1 MHLQGMLLNDDG
13 NQVLFRA
20 YDFQQIY
27 LKVIDNSY
35 DQVGVNVNYD
45 LGHGEDYQ
53 HDKASGKSITAKGDV
68 VINTVSNLASVV
80 HSRNAGK
87 MLNQIFLRL
96 NILDE
101 NTLDPWYLCYLL
113 NKSEYI
119 RYQEAA
125 IMDGS
130 VIRKLTKANLEDLE
144 INLPGIADQKKMG
157 EAYKEIM
164 KKYTLAMEK
173 AELERELYLQ
183 MLGEKDLN
191 NREVV

>member
-1 MHLQGMLLNDDG
+1 MKLNELVKIESG
-13 NQVLFRA
+13 
-20 YDFQQIY
+20 I
-27 LKVIDNSY
+27 NSVRVK
-35 DQVGVNVNYD
+35 DQNYTLYTIEDVNYD
-45 LGHGEDYQ
+45 LEHGEDYQ
-53 HDKASGKSITAKGDV
+53 HDKANGKSITARGDV

-80 HSRNAGK
+80 HSKNAGK

-101 NTLDPWYLCYLL
+101 NVLDSWYLCYLL

-144 INLPGIADQKKMG
+144 ISYG
-157 EAYKEIM
+157 ESRVRKRSILTNVRR
-164 KKYTLAMEK
+164 KRFKQQRGGLIWI
-173 AELERELYLQ
+173 RI
-183 MLGEKDLN
+183 
-191 NREVV
+191 

>member
-1 MHLQGMLLNDDG
+1 MKLNELVKIESG
-13 NQVLFRA
+13 
-20 YDFQQIY
+20 I
-27 LKVIDNSY
+27 NSVRVK
-35 DQVGVNVNYD
+35 DQNYTLYTIEDVNYD

-53 HDKASGKSITAKGDV
+53 HDKANGKSITARGDV

-101 NTLDPWYLCYLL
+101 NVLDSWYLCYLL

-130 VIRKLTKANLEDLE
+130 VIRKLTKTNLEDLE
-144 INLPGIADQKKMG
+144 INLPPIDDQKQIG
-157 EAYKEIM
+157 EAYKEIV
-164 KKYTLAMEK
+164 KKYTLTVEK
-173 AELERELYLQ
+173 A
-183 MLGEKDLN
+183 G
-191 NREVV
+191 

>member
-1 MHLQGMLLNDDG
+1 MKLNELVKIESG
-13 NQVLFRA
+13 
-20 YDFQQIY
+20 I
-27 LKVIDNSY
+27 NSVRVK
-35 DQVGVNVNYD
+35 DQNYTLYTIEDVNYD

-53 HDKASGKSITAKGDV
+53 HDKASGKSITARGDI

-101 NTLDPWYLCYLL
+101 NTLDTWYLCYLL

-144 INLPGIADQKKMG
+144 INLPGVVDQKKMG

-173 AELERELYLQ
+173 AELEKDLYLQ

-191 NREVV
+191 NREAV

>member
-1 MHLQGMLLNDDG
+1 MKLNELVKIESG
-13 NQVLFRA
+13 
-20 YDFQQIY
+20 I
-27 LKVIDNSY
+27 NSVRVK
-35 DQVGVNVNYD
+35 DQNYTLYTIEDVNYD

-53 HDKASGKSITAKGDV
+53 HDKARGKSITARGDV

-80 HSRNAGK
+80 HSKNAGK

-101 NTLDPWYLCYLL
+101 NVLDSWYLCYLL

-144 INLPGIADQKKMG
+144 INLPEIADQKKIG
-157 EAYKEIM
+157 KL
-164 KKYTLAMEK
+164 TSRL
-173 AELERELYLQ
+173 
-183 MLGEKDLN
+183 
-191 NREVV
+191 

>member
-1 MHLQGMLLNDDG
+1 MKLNKLVKIESG
-13 NQVLFRA
+13 
-20 YDFQQIY
+20 I
-27 LKVIDNSY
+27 NSVRVK
-35 DQVGVNVNYD
+35 DQNYTLYTIEDVNYD

-113 NKSEYI
+113 NKNSSCLRQKESNKLIYI
-119 RYQEAA
+119 LFSFLHKK
-125 IMDGS
+125 I
-130 VIRKLTKANLEDLE
+130 AN
-144 INLPGIADQKKMG
+144 
-157 EAYKEIM
+157 
-164 KKYTLAMEK
+164 
-173 AELERELYLQ
+173 
-183 MLGEKDLN
+183 
-191 NREVV
+191 

>member
-1 MHLQGMLLNDDG
+1 MKLNELVKIESG
-13 NQVLFRA
+13 
-20 YDFQQIY
+20 I
-27 LKVIDNSY
+27 NSVRVK
-35 DQVGVNVNYD
+35 DQNYTLYTIEDVNYD

-53 HDKASGKSITAKGDV
+53 HDKDSGKSITARGDI

-144 INLPGIADQKKMG
+144 INLQRNYEKVYISYG
-157 EAYKEIM
+157 ESGVRKRSVLTNVRGKRFKQQRGGLIWI
-164 KKYTLAMEK
+164 
-173 AELERELYLQ
+173 RI
-183 MLGEKDLN
+183 
-191 NREVV
+191 

>member
-1 MHLQGMLLNDDG
+1 MKLNKLVKIESG
-13 NQVLFRA
+13 
-20 YDFQQIY
+20 I
-27 LKVIDNSY
+27 NSVRVK
-35 DQVGVNVNYD
+35 DQNYTLYTIEDVNYD

-119 RYQEAA
+119 MYQEAA

-144 INLPGIADQKKMG
+144 INLPEIADQKKMG

-173 AELERELYLQ
+173 AELERDLYLQ

-191 NREVV
+191 NREAV